1 MSASLVDLA
10 DKIAGAK
17 ERGSERGLCP
27 VVPHLLG
34 SLFLHLLFPSLAHLP
49 WVPEQETL
57 AQSQKEFDQVP
68 GTLGL
73 SPGLVV

>member
-1 MSASLVDLA
+1 MSGASALWFLTFW
-10 DKIAGAK
+10 
-17 ERGSERGLCP
+17 GL
-27 VVPHLLG
+27 
-34 SLFLHLLFPSLAHLP
+34 SSSTSSSQTLAHLP

-68 GTLGL
+68 GTLGF